1 MNQLLFASSL
11 LYDLLLRIHSYRYV
25 LGKSSKSERNKIRER
40 VKYDFLVHTV

>member
-11 LYDLLLRIHSYRYV
+11 LYDLLVRIHSYV
-25 LGKSSKSERNKIRER
+25 LGKSSKSERNKLRER